1 MCERIL
7 DVVPRFKRGCREALA
22 LLLERCVRSN
32 VPPDVLSFLIDE
44 CLHTSLVEIANGM
57 GYTAYHI
64 EHLGLKGAP
73 DWQLWKRAL
82 QDDLIFVTNNAQDF
96 RKLYRRAGLHPG
108 LVLILPMVRPE
119 VQRQL
124 FRAGLEYIAD
134 RTNITNRLVEIDLRR
149 EKVNIQEFELP

>member
-1 MCERIL
+1 M
-7 DVVPRFKRGCREALA
+7 
-22 LLLERCVRSN
+22 
-32 VPPDVLSFLIDE
+32 PDALSFLIDE
-44 CLHTSLVEIANGM
+44 CLHASLVEVANGL

-96 RKLYRRAGLHPG
+96 RKLSRKSEIHLG

-119 VQRQL
+119 AQRQL
-124 FRAGLEYIAD
+124 FRAGLEYMAG
-134 RTNITNRLVEIDLRR
+134 RTNLINRLIEIDLHK
-149 EKVNIQEFELP
+149 EKVDIQEIELP

>member
-1 MCERIL
+1 M
-7 DVVPRFKRGCREALA
+7 
-22 LLLERCVRSN
+22 
-32 VPPDVLSFLIDE
+32 PDALSFLIDE
-44 CLHTSLVEIANGM
+44 CLHASLVEVANGL

-96 RKLYRRAGLHPG
+96 RKLSRKTEVHPG
-108 LVLILPMVRPE
+108 LVIILPLMRPE

-124 FRAGLEYIAD
+124 FRTGLEYLAG
-134 RTNITNRLVEIDLRR
+134 RTNLINRIIEIDLYKERID
-149 EKVNIQEFELP
+149 IQEIELP

>member
-1 MCERIL
+1 M
-7 DVVPRFKRGCREALA
+7 
-22 LLLERCVRSN
+22 
-32 VPPDVLSFLIDE
+32 PDTLSFLIDE
-44 CLHTSLVEIANGM
+44 CLHASLVEVANGL

-96 RKLYRRAGLHPG
+96 RKLSRKAEIHPG
-108 LVLILPMVRPE
+108 LVIILPLMRPE

-124 FRAGLEYIAD
+124 FRAGLEYLAG
-134 RTNITNRLVEIDLRR
+134 RTNLINRVIEIDLHK
-149 EKVNIQEFELP
+149 ETVDIQEIELP

>member
-1 MCERIL
+1 M
-7 DVVPRFKRGCREALA
+7 
-22 LLLERCVRSN
+22 
-32 VPPDVLSFLIDE
+32 PDALSFLIDE
-44 CLHTSLVEIANGM
+44 CLHASLVETANSL

-96 RKLYRRAGLHPG
+96 RKLSRKSEIHPG
-108 LVLILPMVRPE
+108 LVLILPLVRPE

-124 FRAGLEYIAD
+124 FRVGLEYLAA
-134 RTNITNRLVEIDLRR
+134 RTNLINRVIEIDLHKA
-149 EKVNIQEFELP
+149 KVDIQEIELP

>member
-1 MCERIL
+1 M
-7 DVVPRFKRGCREALA
+7 
-22 LLLERCVRSN
+22 
-32 VPPDVLSFLIDE
+32 PDALSFLIDE
-44 CLHTSLVEIANGM
+44 CLHASLVETANSL

-96 RKLYRRAGLHPG
+96 RKLSRKSEIPPG
-108 LVLILPMVRPE
+108 LVLILPLVRPE

-124 FRAGLEYIAD
+124 FRVGLEYLAA
-134 RTNITNRLVEIDLRR
+134 RTNLINRVIEIDLHK
-149 EKVNIQEFELP
+149 EQVDIEEIELP

>member
-1 MCERIL
+1 M
-7 DVVPRFKRGCREALA
+7 
-22 LLLERCVRSN
+22 
-32 VPPDVLSFLIDE
+32 PPDTLSFLIYE
-44 CLHTSLVEIANGM
+44 CLHASLIGVANAL

-96 RKLYRRAGLHPG
+96 RKLYRQTELHPG

-119 VQRQL
+119 SQRRL
-124 FRAGLEYIAD
+124 FQTGLKYLGGRTDLVNRAI
-134 RTNITNRLVEIDLRR
+134 EIDLREERIDIR
-149 EKVNIQEFELP
+149 ELELL

>member
-1 MCERIL
+1 M
-7 DVVPRFKRGCREALA
+7 
-22 LLLERCVRSN
+22 
-32 VPPDVLSFLIDE
+32 PPDALSFLIDE
-44 CLHTSLVEIANGM
+44 CLHASLVDTANGL

-82 QDDLIFVTNNAQDF
+82 QDDLILVTNNAQDF
-96 RKLYRRAGLHPG
+96 RKLSREADIHPG

-124 FRAGLEYIAD
+124 FRLGLEYLAG
-134 RTNITNRLVEIDLRR
+134 RTNLINRVFEIDLRKGR
-149 EKVNIQEFELP
+149 VDIQELELP